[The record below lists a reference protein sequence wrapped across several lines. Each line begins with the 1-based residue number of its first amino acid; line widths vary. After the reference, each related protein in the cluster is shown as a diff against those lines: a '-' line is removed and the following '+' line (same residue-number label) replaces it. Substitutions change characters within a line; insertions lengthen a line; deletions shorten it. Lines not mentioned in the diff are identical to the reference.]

1 MAYMSKCKAN
11 LPIYGIKNKDLKEF
25 QTTERDVK
33 KGISRI
39 PMQIARLVDEDI
51 MQETNPTG
59 DMSSASLMVEPLEMD
74 DSYAK
79 VITHIHE
86 SYNRHRGD
94 SI

>member
-1 MAYMSKCKAN
+1 MSRCKAN

-39 PMQIARLVDEDI
+39 PMQIARLVEEDI
-51 MQETNPTG
+51 MTETTTTA
-59 DMSSASLMVEPLEMD
+59 DSIQLMVEPLELD

-79 VITHIHE
+79 VIDHIHE
-86 SYNRHRGD
+86 SYNRVRGD
-94 SI
+94 SIQTK